1 MPKLAYR
8 PTMPRPDDQ
17 TIIDA
22 YCDAI
27 ELGHAPRTAA
37 PIAGIAERT
46 ATEWLAEGR
55 AELNAGAPGT
65 PLTELGSHALFAQ
78 SVIEAQSRFVSENLD
93 FVRGARDK
101 SPKGWLPAMTLM
113 DRRMPEDWGQR
124 QHTTVDTR
132 SVSVNVT
139 LEALPEGQREALIAA
154 LSRTPPQA
162 QLSLPSPTTDG
173 EPDD

>member
-8 PTMPRPDDQ
+8 VTMPRPGDQ

-37 PIAGIAERT
+37 PIAGIHERT
-46 ATEWLAEGR
+46 AAEWLQLGR
-55 AELNAGAPGT
+55 EELSVATPGT

-78 SVIEAQSRFVSENLD
+78 SVIEAQARFVSENLD

-132 SVSVNVT
+132 SLNVSVT
-139 LEALPEGQREALIAA
+139 LEALPEAQRVALIAA
-154 LSRTPPQA
+154 LARPK
-162 QLSLPSPTTDG
+162 QLAAPDVEHDITTD
-173 EPDD
+173 D

>member
-8 PTMPRPDDQ
+8 TTMPRPGDQ

-22 YCDAI
+22 YCGAI

-37 PIAGIAERT
+37 PIAGIGERT

-55 AELNAGAPGT
+55 AELSAATPGT
-65 PLTELGSHALFAQ
+65 PLTEQGSHALFAQ
-78 SVIEAQSRFVSENLD
+78 SVIEAQARFVSENLD

-124 QHTTVDTR
+124 SHVTSETR
-132 SVSVNVT
+132 SVNVNVT
-139 LEALPEGQREALIAA
+139 LDALPEGQRLALIAA
-154 LSRTPPQA
+154 LSRGAQPQLA
-162 QLSLPSPTTDG
+162 APS
-173 EPDD
+173 DDS